1 MRKFST
7 VELLRDL
14 KTVTHAAA
22 REPVAITQHRKPR
35 FVLMAIEDI
44 ERLRIGRPDPRQAYR
59 VDETPPDLAI
69 LLAEEL
75 DRIID
80 NPDAADGA

>member
-7 VELLRDL
+7 VDLLRDL

-22 REPVAITQHRKPR
+22 REPVAITQHRKAR
-35 FVLMAIEDI
+35 FVLMAMEDF
-44 ERLRIGRPDPRQAYR
+44 ERLKAANPDPRRAYR
-59 VDETPPDLAI
+59 ADETPPELAG
-69 LLAEEL
+69 LFVAGL

-80 NPDAADGA
+80 GTDEADGR